1 MLKLPPIKAV
11 VFDMDGLL
19 FDTETLFFDAMQT
32 VGAELGHQITHA
44 FYLTLIGL
52 PIERGHLLMR
62 EEFGA
67 AFATETFH
75 EACRRRFFALL
86 DTDLRLKPGVPEL
99 LDHLETCNL
108 PKAISTS
115 SQRTNVDHHLAAFDL
130 THRFD
135 AIIAHGDYAHGKPHP
150 APYLAAARALGIEP
164 SACLALEDSYNGV
177 RSAVAAG
184 MVTIMVPDMLPDDP
198 EMRALGHRV
207 VVDLH
212 CVRTMLGG

>member
-1 MLKLPPIKAV
+1 
-11 VFDMDGLL
+11 MDGLL

-32 VGAELGHQITHA
+32 VGAELGHQITHP

-52 PIERGHLLMR
+52 PTERNHLLMR

-67 AFATETFH
+67 AFPAETFH
-75 EACRRRFFALL
+75 EACRQRFFALL
-86 DTDLRLKPGVPEL
+86 DTDLRLKPGVTEL
-99 LDHLETCNL
+99 LDHLEACNL
-108 PKAISTS
+108 PKAIATS
-115 SQRTNVDHHLAAFDL
+115 SQRTNVDHHLAAFNL
-130 THRFD
+130 AHRFD

-164 SACLALEDSYNGV
+164 SACLALEDSHNGA

-198 EMRALGHRV
+198 ETRALVHGI

-212 CVRTMLGG
+212 GVRAMLGGKA